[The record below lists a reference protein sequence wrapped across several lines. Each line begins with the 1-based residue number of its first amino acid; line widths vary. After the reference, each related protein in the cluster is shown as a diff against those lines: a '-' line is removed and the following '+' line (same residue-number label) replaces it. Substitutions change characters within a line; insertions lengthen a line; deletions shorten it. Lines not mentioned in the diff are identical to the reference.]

1 MVPVRLTEARETL
14 LITLY
19 GRALDARATHPI
31 LGDTMASDAVDAIDY
46 DFAATGVKA
55 GVAASVV
62 VRATFLD
69 RWVREFLAAH
79 PGGARVVHL
88 GAGLDTRVWRID
100 PGPGVEWFDVDFP
113 DVVALRRHLFP
124 ERAGYH
130 QIGASVTD
138 DGWLDRIP
146 AGRPTLV
153 LAEGLSMYLTEE
165 QGVALL
171 RRVTDRFNGGTTIA
185 FDAFNSLAIRAQRWN
200 PAVRV
205 SGATLHW
212 AVDRPRD
219 LVRAVPGLRLRDAV
233 DALFAPGT
241 ERMPPASR
249 AFAGL
254 FRPIPAVRHM
264 SRYLRYER

>member
-1 MVPVRLTEARETL
+1 MLRVRLTEARETL
-14 LITLY
+14 LVTLY
-19 GRALDARATHPI
+19 GRALDARAAHPI
-31 LGDTMASDAVDAIDY
+31 LGDAMAADAVDEIDY
-46 DFAATGVKA
+46 DFAAAGVHA

-62 VRATFLD
+62 VRAKFLD
-69 RWVREFLAAH
+69 RWVHEFLDAH
-79 PGGARVVHL
+79 PGEATVVHL

-100 PGPGVEWFDVDFP
+100 PGPGVEWYDVDFP
-113 DVVALRRHLFP
+113 DVVALRRQLFP
-124 ERAGYH
+124 ARAGHH

-138 DGWLDRIP
+138 DGWLELIP
-146 AGRPTLV
+146 TGRPTLV
-153 LAEGLSMYLTEE
+153 LAEGLSMYLTEA
-165 QGVALL
+165 QGITLL

-185 FDAFNSLAIRAQRWN
+185 FDAFNSLAIRAQRMN

-212 AVDRPRD
+212 SVDKPRD

-241 ERMPPASR
+241 EEMPRASR
-249 AFAGL
+249 LAASV
-254 FRPIPAVRHM
+254 FRPFPAVRHM